1 MATTVVVMGRKVD
14 VDDLIDTLGV
24 AELIG
29 LSHRNSV
36 RVYRSRYADFPAP
49 VVELSG
55 GRYPLW
61 VRQDVEAWAKSRAR
75 HG

>member
-1 MATTVVVMGRKVD
+1 MGRKVD

-24 AELIG
+24 AELLG

-36 RVYRSRYADFPAP
+36 AVYRGRYADFPTP
-49 VVELSG
+49 VVQLSG

-61 VRQDVEAWAKSRAR
+61 VRQDVEAWDKNRR
-75 HG
+75 GG

>member
-1 MATTVVVMGRKVD
+1 MGRKVD

-24 AELIG
+24 AELLG

-36 RVYRSRYADFPAP
+36 AVYRRRYADFPAP
-49 VVELSG
+49 VVQLSG

-61 VRQDVEAWAKSRAR
+61 VRPDIEAWDEAR
-75 HG
+75 RGD